1 MKSSFLLQILAY
13 LTSYN
18 HQISRVYQTYWKAR
32 FCVRGIACCHLL
44 FLIFLKSVTR
54 YFWNIRS
61 FARDSWCD
69 GSCAIPFRRPCFLHW
84 VKLSKHFLV
93 SFYVKALQTKQKT
106 RTAEQNEFRT
116 RVRITITILLQAFYK
131 DVVDE
136 GLRILPVTVFLSKT
150 LH

>member
-61 FARDSWCD
+61 FARDLAQYPFDDHVFCTELNFRSISW
-69 GSCAIPFRRPCFLHW
+69 F
-84 VKLSKHFLV
+84 
-93 SFYVKALQTKQKT
+93 SFYVKALQNKAGKT
-106 RTAEQNEFRT
+106 RTAEQNEFRP
-116 RVRITITILLQAFYK
+116 RARITITILLQAFYK